1 MKGSL
6 PMEPRSGGSRSL
18 RSPSLCPNP
27 DCLSRPHAAEI
38 VLRGVC
44 LVNFTREKVQTYP
57 RKSSFCGSGGGQN
70 AGQKSEIPT
79 GRNFAK
85 KFGTFCPQITLV
97 AQNSLDN
104 SL

>member
-1 MKGSL
+1 MNGSL
-6 PMEPRSGGSRSL
+6 PTEPTSGGRRSL
-18 RSPSLCPNP
+18 WSPSLCPNP
-27 DCLSRPHAAEI
+27 DCLSRPQAAERAR
-38 VLRGVC
+38 RGVC

-57 RKSSFCGSGGGQN
+57 RKSTFCGSGGGQN

-104 SL
+104 RL